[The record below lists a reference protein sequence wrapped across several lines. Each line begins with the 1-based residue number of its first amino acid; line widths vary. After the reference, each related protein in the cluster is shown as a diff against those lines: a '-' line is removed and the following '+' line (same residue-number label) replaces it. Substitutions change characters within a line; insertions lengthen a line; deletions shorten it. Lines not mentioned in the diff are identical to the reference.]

1 MKPGYV
7 RRRDFSILVYNYL
20 IGNCDAYAKNFSILH
35 EIEVVYARGGKLYT
49 ESKAGAV
56 TLSPFYD
63 LISTDVYES
72 LSKEMAMKIGHAC
85 NIREVQKSDFYRVA
99 EEINI
104 KEKEMDRI
112 IQSFSSIVE
121 NGRELMQKIVDIG
134 FGASICE
141 KIYKGIKDRLQK
153 IAEK

>member
-1 MKPGYV
+1 
-7 RRRDFSILVYNYL
+7 
-20 IGNCDAYAKNFSILH
+20 
-35 EIEVVYARGGKLYT
+35 
-49 ESKAGAV
+49 
-56 TLSPFYD
+56 
-63 LISTDVYES
+63 
-72 LSKEMAMKIGHAC
+72 MAMKIGHAC